1 MSVVGALLLRGM
13 LAGVLAGLLAVGF
26 AEIFGEPQLG
36 LALGFEAAA
45 AHAAGAPPEPELV
58 SRAVQRSAGLV
69 IAGLIYGAALGGLLA
84 LVFAG
89 AYERI
94 GRWSPRALAAL
105 LAGAGF
111 VAVTLVPQLKYPAS
125 PPAIG
130 LEETIGM
137 RTALYFEMIGV
148 SIAALV
154 LSVLVGRRFAARL
167 GGWNAALLGAGLFVA
182 VAAAVQAALPEVNEV
197 PDAFPAV
204 VLWRFRIAALGMQ
217 AVLWV
222 SLGLVFGALAER
234 QLVRRS
240 KGIAGP
246 AAERR

>member
-1 MSVVGALLLRGM
+1 
-13 LAGVLAGLLAVGF
+13 
-26 AEIFGEPQLG
+26 
-36 LALGFEAAA
+36 
-45 AHAAGAPPEPELV
+45 
-58 SRAVQRSAGLV
+58 
-69 IAGLIYGAALGGLLA
+69 
-84 LVFAG
+84 
-89 AYERI
+89 
-94 GRWSPRALAAL
+94 RALAAL

-148 SIAALV
+148 PIGALV

-204 VLWRFRIAALGMQ
+204 VLWLFRIAALGTQ

-222 SLGLVFGALAER
+222 S
-234 QLVRRS
+234 
-240 KGIAGP
+240 
-246 AAERR
+246 